1 MPNVHDGLVS
11 FTAGELSPLLA
22 ARVDVAAYRNGARR
36 LDNMLVRQH
45 GGATRAW
52 GTSYRG
58 EVKTSAKKTRIIPYV
73 ASQADAYLV
82 ELGDL
87 YLRVWKNGARLSG
100 VELVTPYTEAQLF
113 EIDFAQSAD
122 TMVLLHR
129 SHAPRRLQRFS
140 DTLWRV
146 DPVPFVQEPCD
157 EVGIQ
162 PGQALTL
169 AALTGAGVNA
179 TWSSGRWQAAD
190 VGRYVVAGSG
200 RARVVSVT
208 NPSVAVVNIEA
219 AFTALAQPA
228 YTWTIEGTP
237 RAAITP
243 SAVGPVGTAITLTLD
258 AEGWK
263 DENVGGIVRVN
274 GGTARVVARTDA
286 TEVDAIVVKELST
299 TTAAPIDAWDI
310 LQSIW
315 GPGRGYP
322 ATGAFHE
329 QRLWLGGSP
338 GAPQS
343 VYGSQTGIYFDF
355 TPGSLDTDAVS
366 YRLASEEQNPV
377 EYLSASG
384 DALLVFGYGEET
396 LLKGGVEKPIT
407 PTNVQRREVSSFG
420 CARVRPVRVQR
431 ERVMVQRSGRQVVSL
446 RYESE
451 TGALEHDDV
460 GVLSEHLMAP
470 GIVDMAYQRR
480 PLPLL
485 WAVRADGAIAVATF
499 DRKQNV
505 LAWAPRTTEGA
516 FESVAVLP
524 TATGEE
530 CYVVARRGSKRYIE
544 RMETSYEA
552 VLGTDYGWQLDSA
565 ATFLNVTA
573 TATFSVPHLAG
584 LTVQA
589 LADGC
594 YAGIFIVAGDGSV
607 TIDQPAFRV
616 MLGLPYVSAVEPM
629 PPEVPVGG
637 TSRGRPMR
645 VAELALVLYRSI
657 GGMVNERPIVNR
669 SHPVTTDAPP
679 PMVTGDVVITPDDG
693 WKRGE
698 PLVTVVQAEPFP
710 LTVLALVQKLTVN
723 G

>member
-22 ARVDVAAYRNGARR
+22 ARVDIAAYRNGAKR
-36 LDNMLVRQH
+36 LDNFLVRQH
-45 GGATRAW
+45 GAATRAW

-73 ASQADAYLV
+73 ASQADAYLI

-87 YLRVWKNGARLSG
+87 YLRVWKNGARLSS

-113 EIDFAQSAD
+113 EIDFSQSAD
-122 TMVLLHR
+122 TMVLTHR

-146 DPVPFVQEPCD
+146 DPVPFIQEPCD

-162 PGQALTL
+162 PGQVLTL
-169 AALTGAGVNA
+169 AALTGSGINA
-179 TWSSGRWQAAD
+179 SWTSGRWQAAD

-200 RARVVSVT
+200 RARVVSIT
-208 NPSVAVVNIEA
+208 NPVVAVVDIEA

-243 SAVGPVGTAITLTLD
+243 SADGPVGTAITLTLD

-263 DENVGGIVRVN
+263 DENIGGIVRVN
-274 GGTARVVARTDA
+274 GGAARVIARTDA
-286 TEVDAIVVKELST
+286 VEVDAIVVRELST

-322 ATGAFHE
+322 ATAAFHE
-329 QRLWLGGSP
+329 QRLWFAGSP

-377 EYLSASG
+377 EYLAASG
-384 DALLVFGYGEET
+384 DALVVFGYGEET

-407 PTNVQRREVSSFG
+407 PTNIQRREVASFG

-431 ERVMVQRSGRQVVSL
+431 ERVMVQRSRRQVVSI

-451 TGALEHDDV
+451 TGAIEHDDV
-460 GVLSEHLMAP
+460 GVLSEHLMAS

-485 WAVRADGAIAVATF
+485 WAVRADGAMAVATF

-505 LAWAPRTTEGA
+505 LAWAPRSTEGL
-516 FESVAVLP
+516 FESVATLP
-524 TATGEE
+524 TPTGEE
-530 CYVVARRGSKRYIE
+530 CYVVVRRGSKRFIE

-552 VLGTDYGWQLDSA
+552 VQGVDYGWQLDSA
-565 ATFLNVTA
+565 VTFSAVTA
-573 TATFSVPHLAG
+573 TAAYSVPHLAG
-584 LTVQA
+584 LTVQV

-594 YAGIFIVAGDGSV
+594 YGGIFTVAGDGALE
-607 TIDQPAFRV
+607 IDEPAYRTMV
-616 MLGLPYVSAVEPM
+616 GLPYISALEPM
-629 PPEVPVGG
+629 PPEVALAG
-637 TSRGRPMR
+637 TSRARPMR
-645 VAELALVLYRSI
+645 VSELSLVLYRTI
-657 GGMVNERPIVNR
+657 GGLVNERPVVNR
-669 SHPVTTDAPP
+669 ALPVVTDAPP
-679 PMVTGDVVITPDDG
+679 PMVTDDVQVTTDG
-693 WKRGE
+693 MWQRGK

-710 LTVLALVQKLTVN
+710 MTVLGIVQKLTVN